1 MPGRIVK
8 LVVLLLFFSEII
20 LAQKLSVGGLILSEK
35 DRLPIAY
42 STVMIK
48 ESGQW
53 AVSDD
58 KGEFLIKNV
67 QKGTCTVVIRSLG
80 YVSRTFTLK
89 VVDESKKLRIL
100 LKEENLKLAEVEAV
114 AKRKNDDATTSYHI
128 DRLALDNQQII
139 NLSDIGTL
147 LPGGKTVNSTLMDD
161 DRMALRSGSSEKGN
175 ASFGTAVEVDGV
187 RLGNNGAMS
196 ETLGASTR
204 NLGVSSIQLSC
215 HLHQRTICCWMYLRV
230 PCR

>member
-1 MPGRIVK
+1 MSGRFVK

-100 LKEENLKLAEVEAV
+100 LKEENRISYNADPNRYDELNPIIYQQIANIAQHGPVSSSLAKVKEYLKKQYAQMAITNDYWSYVIWHQLRDGEDFDKDYVKMVDEISSADIQKLAADILRQNHRIEVTMLS
-114 AKRKNDDATTSYHI
+114 AK
-128 DRLALDNQQII
+128 
-139 NLSDIGTL
+139 
-147 LPGGKTVNSTLMDD
+147 
-161 DRMALRSGSSEKGN
+161 
-175 ASFGTAVEVDGV
+175 
-187 RLGNNGAMS
+187 
-196 ETLGASTR
+196 
-204 NLGVSSIQLSC
+204 
-215 HLHQRTICCWMYLRV
+215 
-230 PCR
+230 

>member
-1 MPGRIVK
+1 MFVMPGRIVK

-100 LKEENLKLAEVEAV
+100 LKEENRISYNADPNRYDELNPIIYQQIANIAQHGPVSSSLAKVKEYLKKQYAQMAITNDYWSYVIWHQLRDGEDFDKDYVKMVDEISPADIQKLAADILRQNHRIEVTMLS
-114 AKRKNDDATTSYHI
+114 AK
-128 DRLALDNQQII
+128 
-139 NLSDIGTL
+139 
-147 LPGGKTVNSTLMDD
+147 
-161 DRMALRSGSSEKGN
+161 
-175 ASFGTAVEVDGV
+175 
-187 RLGNNGAMS
+187 
-196 ETLGASTR
+196 
-204 NLGVSSIQLSC
+204 
-215 HLHQRTICCWMYLRV
+215 
-230 PCR
+230 

>member
-1 MPGRIVK
+1 MFVMPGRIVK

-100 LKEENLKLAEVEAV
+100 LKEENRISYNADPNRYDELNPIIYQQIANIAQHGPVSSSLAKVKEYLKKQYAQMAITNDYWSYVIWHQLRDGEDFDKDYVKMVDEISSADIQKLAADILRQNHRIEVTMLS
-114 AKRKNDDATTSYHI
+114 AK
-128 DRLALDNQQII
+128 
-139 NLSDIGTL
+139 
-147 LPGGKTVNSTLMDD
+147 
-161 DRMALRSGSSEKGN
+161 
-175 ASFGTAVEVDGV
+175 
-187 RLGNNGAMS
+187 
-196 ETLGASTR
+196 
-204 NLGVSSIQLSC
+204 
-215 HLHQRTICCWMYLRV
+215 
-230 PCR
+230 